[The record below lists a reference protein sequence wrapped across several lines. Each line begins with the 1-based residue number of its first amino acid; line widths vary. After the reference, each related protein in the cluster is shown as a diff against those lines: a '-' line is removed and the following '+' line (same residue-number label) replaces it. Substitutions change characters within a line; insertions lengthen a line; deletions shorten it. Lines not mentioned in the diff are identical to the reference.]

1 MRYLLVIAIILSACS
16 PQRRFTKLCA
26 KYPHLCN
33 STTIDSMIIRT
44 NHYDTITDYK
54 YSYDSSFF
62 FDTVNNVQVQKF
74 MYRDSFFTTLKS
86 APCTTYMKQTINR
99 PQVIQERLYNSKW
112 LLSIIIGAFIL
123 VILLKWILK

>member
-44 NHYDTITDYK
+44 NHYDTLVDYK
-54 YSYDSSFF
+54 YSYDSSFY

-86 APCTTYMKQTINR
+86 APCTTFLKQTINR
-99 PQVIQERLYNSKW
+99 PQILQERLINSKW
-112 LLSIIIGAFIL
+112 LLTMIIGA
-123 VILLKWILK
+123 ILLLIFLRWIFK